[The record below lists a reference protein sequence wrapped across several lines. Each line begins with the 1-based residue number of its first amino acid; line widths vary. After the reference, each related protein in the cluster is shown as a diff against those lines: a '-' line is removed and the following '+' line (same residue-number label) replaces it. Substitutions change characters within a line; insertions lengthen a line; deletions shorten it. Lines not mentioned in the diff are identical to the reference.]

1 MNSLHV
7 ARFTVAYWC
16 VFVAVLLPLVC
27 AWLTKSG
34 GFGKPRREGGY
45 DNHDPRAWMAR
56 QTDWHARANAAQA
69 NSFEALPFFMGAV
82 IIAHQLRAGQTLL
95 DILAFLFVMLRIF
108 YIMMYVSDMPK
119 ARSMVWGAGFM
130 VNIAIFFIGYR

>member
-16 VFVAVLLPLVC
+16 VFMAVLLPLVC
-27 AWLTKSG
+27 AGLAKSG

-56 QTDWHARANAAQA
+56 QSDWHARANAAQA

-82 IIAHQLRAGQTLL
+82 IVAHQLGAGQTLL
-95 DILAFLFVMLRIF
+95 DILAFLFIMLRIF

-119 ARSMVWGAGFM
+119 ARSAVWGAAFL
-130 VNIAIFFIGYR
+130 VNVAIFFIGYR